1 MKFVFLGTP
10 DYAATILRALVESG
24 ENVSAV
30 ITQPDKPKGRGYQL
44 TPPVVKV
51 LAVEKGLPVYQPQTL
66 RDETFMDLLRELDP
80 ELIIVAAYGKILP
93 PAVLEYPKY
102 GCINA
107 HASLLPKYRG
117 AAPIQRAIMDGET
130 ETGVTSMYMAEGLDT
145 GDMILKVPVTIEE
158 TDDFETVHDKLAE
171 AGARAML
178 ETVAQLKHGTV
189 KAEAQDATA
198 FTYAAKITKED
209 CVLDF
214 SRPARE
220 VYNRIR
226 ALSPFPLSFCR
237 TPDERL
243 LKIVSARLTE
253 RSSNAPHGTVVSLD
267 GGVIA
272 VSAGGGILEITGVL
286 PEGKGRMKSSDFI
299 NGRRISVGDV
309 LR

>member
-1 MKFVFLGTP
+1 LKILYMGTP

-24 ENVSAV
+24 EDVFAV

-44 TPPVVKV
+44 TPPPVKV
-51 LAVEKGLPVYQPQTL
+51 FAEEKGLPVYQPQTL
-66 RDETFMDLLRELDP
+66 RDEAFMDLLKELDP

-93 PAVLEYPKY
+93 RAVLEYPKY
-102 GCINA
+102 GCVNA

-117 AAPIQRAIMDGET
+117 AAPIQRAIMEGET

-145 GDMILKVPVTIEE
+145 GDMILKVPVAIEE
-158 TDDFETVHDKLAE
+158 TDDFGTVHDKLAE
-171 AGARAML
+171 AGAKAML
-178 ETVAQLKHGTV
+178 ETVARLKNGTV
-189 KAEAQDATA
+189 KAEAQDDSS

-214 SRPARE
+214 SLSARE

-226 ALSPFPLSFCR
+226 GLSPFPLSFCR
-237 TPDERL
+237 TPDGKL

-253 RSSNAPHGTVVSLD
+253 RSSNAPDGTVVSLD

-272 VSAGGGILEITGVL
+272 VAAGGGILEITGVL

>member
-1 MKFVFLGTP
+1 MKILFMGTP

-80 ELIIVAAYGKILP
+80 ELIIVAAYGKLLP

-178 ETVAQLKHGTV
+178 ETVAQLKNGTV
-189 KAEAQDATA
+189 KAEAQDENA